1 MAVISDFDGLLSN
14 AAERFYDDAI
24 EPNTGCLEDFLDCE
38 DEDDVEEIFND
49 YRYSDNGEESL
60 NAAVDDAMTYTD
72 DMWAIIVNYATPSD
86 ILNGELEGLEI
97 CDSFANDIFDEAKS
111 MAISDFE
118 KIKQM
123 AQENEEQVG
132 IMADFYEVLKDAA
145 DRFYD
150 SVVDDEIGC
159 MNELLE
165 CEDEDDVEEV
175 LENYRYED
183 DGMENLNDALD
194 CAMTYNVDAWAVIMK
209 YTSPSDIFNRKAD
222 GLEIYDAFS
231 DDVFEKTKEMIND
244 DLEEL
249 KQKAQEN
256 QE

>member
-1 MAVISDFDGLLSN
+1 MVVISDFDGLLSN

-86 ILNGELEGLEI
+86 VLNGELEELEI

-123 AQENEEQVG
+123 AQENEE
-132 IMADFYEVLKDAA
+132 
-145 DRFYD
+145 
-150 SVVDDEIGC
+150 
-159 MNELLE
+159 
-165 CEDEDDVEEV
+165 
-175 LENYRYED
+175 
-183 DGMENLNDALD
+183 
-194 CAMTYNVDAWAVIMK
+194 
-209 YTSPSDIFNRKAD
+209 
-222 GLEIYDAFS
+222 
-231 DDVFEKTKEMIND
+231 
-244 DLEEL
+244 
-249 KQKAQEN
+249 
-256 QE
+256 

>member
-1 MAVISDFDGLLSN
+1 
-14 AAERFYDDAI
+14 
-24 EPNTGCLEDFLDCE
+24 
-38 DEDDVEEIFND
+38 
-49 YRYSDNGEESL
+49 
-60 NAAVDDAMTYTD
+60 
-72 DMWAIIVNYATPSD
+72 
-86 ILNGELEGLEI
+86 
-97 CDSFANDIFDEAKS
+97 
-111 MAISDFE
+111 
-118 KIKQM
+118 
-123 AQENEEQVG
+123 
-132 IMADFYEVLKDAA
+132 MADFYEVLKDAA
-145 DRFYD
+145 NRFYD

-194 CAMTYNVDAWAVIMK
+194 YAMTYNVDAWAVIMK
-209 YTSPSDIFNRKAD
+209 YTSPSDIFKGKAD

>member
-1 MAVISDFDGLLSN
+1 
-14 AAERFYDDAI
+14 
-24 EPNTGCLEDFLDCE
+24 
-38 DEDDVEEIFND
+38 
-49 YRYSDNGEESL
+49 
-60 NAAVDDAMTYTD
+60 
-72 DMWAIIVNYATPSD
+72 
-86 ILNGELEGLEI
+86 
-97 CDSFANDIFDEAKS
+97 
-111 MAISDFE
+111 
-118 KIKQM
+118 
-123 AQENEEQVG
+123 
-132 IMADFYEVLKDAA
+132 MADFYEVLKDAA

-194 CAMTYNVDAWAVIMK
+194 CAMTYTVDAWAVIME
-209 YTSPSDIFNRKAD
+209 YTSPTDIFNGKAD
-222 GLEIYDAFS
+222 GLEIYDEFS
-231 DDVFEKTKEMIND
+231 NDVFEKTKEMIND

>member
-1 MAVISDFDGLLSN
+1 MQQNDSTMMQSSLIQAVQKI
-14 AAERFYDDAI
+14 
-24 EPNTGCLEDFLDCE
+24 FLDCE

-60 NAAVDDAMTYTD
+60 NAAVDDAMIYTD
-72 DMWAIIVNYATPSD
+72 DVWAIIVNYTTPSD
-86 ILNGELEGLEI
+86 ILDGEIEWSEI
-97 CDSFANDIFDEAKS
+97 CDDFANDVFDEAKS

-209 YTSPSDIFNRKAD
+209 YTSPTDIFNGKAD
-222 GLEIYDAFS
+222 GLEIYDEFS
-231 DDVFEKTKEMIND
+231 NDVFEKTKEMIND

>member
-1 MAVISDFDGLLSN
+1 
-14 AAERFYDDAI
+14 
-24 EPNTGCLEDFLDCE
+24 
-38 DEDDVEEIFND
+38 
-49 YRYSDNGEESL
+49 
-60 NAAVDDAMTYTD
+60 
-72 DMWAIIVNYATPSD
+72 
-86 ILNGELEGLEI
+86 
-97 CDSFANDIFDEAKS
+97 
-111 MAISDFE
+111 
-118 KIKQM
+118 
-123 AQENEEQVG
+123 
-132 IMADFYEVLKDAA
+132 MADFYEVLKDAA

-209 YTSPSDIFNRKAD
+209 YTSPSDIFNGKAD
-222 GLEIYDAFS
+222 GLEIYDEFS
-231 DDVFEKTKEMIND
+231 NDVFDKTKEMIND

>member
-1 MAVISDFDGLLSN
+1 MAVISDFDGVLAN

-24 EPNTGCLEDFLDCE
+24 EPNTGCLEDFLD
-38 DEDDVEEIFND
+38 
-49 YRYSDNGEESL
+49 
-60 NAAVDDAMTYTD
+60 
-72 DMWAIIVNYATPSD
+72 
-86 ILNGELEGLEI
+86 
-97 CDSFANDIFDEAKS
+97 
-111 MAISDFE
+111 
-118 KIKQM
+118 
-123 AQENEEQVG
+123 
-132 IMADFYEVLKDAA
+132 
-145 DRFYD
+145 
-150 SVVDDEIGC
+150 
-159 MNELLE
+159 

-209 YTSPSDIFNRKAD
+209 YTSSSDIFNGKAD